1 MNRQD
6 EAAEEFQRH
15 RPRLLGIAYRL
26 LGSAWDAEDIVEE
39 AAIRWLQA
47 DHAAIRKPVAFLT
60 TVVSHLAVDQLRS
73 AQARREAYHGP
84 WLPEPVLTDYG
95 RLGPL
100 ETVEQRESISLAT
113 LRLMEQLSPPERAV
127 FVLRTAFD
135 VPYDEIAGVL
145 DISPDNARQLL
156 HRAQT
161 RLTEG
166 QSRFEADAASHTA
179 LFERFLA
186 ATAGGD
192 LTALEQLL
200 ADDVV
205 AYNDGGGRV
214 RAALQPITG
223 HDDVLRFITGLLDRY
238 TIDGP
243 IQLVEAN
250 GHPAVIMSMGG
261 QRQLVA
267 IGTRHGRITEIFAVL
282 NPDKLTYADRQR
294 QHQA

>member
-1 MNRQD
+1 VNDQD
-6 EAAEEFQRH
+6 EAAAEFQQH
-15 RPRLLGIAYRL
+15 RPRLLGTAYRL
-26 LGSAWDAEDIVEE
+26 LGSAWDAEDVVEE

-47 DHAAIRKPVAFLT
+47 DRSTVRKPIAFLT
-60 TVVSHLAVDQLRS
+60 TVVSRLALDQLRS
-73 AQARREAYHGP
+73 AQSRREAYYGP
-84 WLPEPVLTDYG
+84 WLPEPVLTDNA

-100 ETVEQRESISLAT
+100 ETAEQRESMSLAT

-135 VPYDEIAGVL
+135 IPYDEIATVL

-161 RLTEG
+161 RLAEG
-166 QSRFEADAASHTA
+166 HNRFQADTADHTA

-192 LTALEQLL
+192 LGALQQLL
-200 ADDVV
+200 AEDVV
-205 AYNDGGGRV
+205 AYNDGGGKV
-214 RAALQPITG
+214 RAALQPIIG
-223 HDDVLRFITGLLDRY
+223 SRHVLRFITGLVDRY
-238 TIDGP
+238 TIDGS
-243 IQLVEAN
+243 LLFVEAN

-267 IGTRHGRITEIFAVL
+267 IGARQGRITEIFAVI
-282 NPDKLTYADRQR
+282 NPEKLTYTDRQL
-294 QHQA
+294 QLC